1 MKRKL
6 IKLKAFISKGLGFTY
21 VFLRYKLKSKN
32 NDIDNKQI
40 QITIL
45 ISHQLNILE
54 TMDSKFS
61 S

>member
-1 MKRKL
+1 MEIKAYDKL
-6 IKLKAFISKGLGFTY
+6 PKEAKDIRREVFIDEQGF
-21 VFLRYKLKSKN
+21 KN
-32 NDIDNKQI
+32 ECDDIDNKQI

-54 TMDSKFS
+54 TTDSKFS